1 MFDSRG
7 VLTILPWDSVCM
19 VFVFEMFATD
29 FEQDPCVTDVHVA
42 HSPTLRVTL
51 ELQLHAWH
59 WEGSPDKQDQQST
72 HPQSKEE
79 TTVTTIQCC
88 QRVENVSQKI
98 K

>member
-7 VLTILPWDSVCM
+7 VLTILPWNSVCM

-29 FEQDPCVTDVHVA
+29 FEQEPRVTDLHVA
-42 HSPTLRVTL
+42 QSPTLHVSL

-59 WEGSPDKQDQQST
+59 SPDKQDQQST

-88 QRVENVSQKI
+88 
-98 K
+98 